1 MSQFRPTFFIPLFAF
16 LGLAIIGGLALQGT
30 LSGNR
35 NTNQLPSV
43 LIGKPAPDL
52 SLPLLQNGQTEL
64 ALNAYR
70 GQPLLV
76 NFFASWC
83 APCRAEAP
91 TLEHLSKKIS
101 IIGITHKDRPQ
112 DTRKFLQQYGN
123 PFVAIGRDDDGRA
136 GMAWGVY
143 GVPETY
149 LIAPSGQIKW
159 RHAGPLTRDVITTQ
173 LLPKL
178 TQMR

>member
-1 MSQFRPTFFIPLFAF
+1 MSRFRPTFFIPLIAF

-30 LSGNR
+30 LSGSR
-35 NTNQLPSV
+35 KPNQLPSV
-43 LIGKPAPDL
+43 LIGKPAPDIP
-52 SLPLLQNGQTEL
+52 LPLLQNNQAEL
-64 ALNAYR
+64 ALHAYL

-91 TLEHLSKKIS
+91 ALEHLSKQIS
-101 IIGITHKDRPQ
+101 IIGIAYKDRPQ
-112 DTRKFLQQYGN
+112 DTRKFLQKYGN

-136 GMAWGVY
+136 GMSWGVY

-149 LIAPSGQIKW
+149 LITPSGQIKW

-173 LLPKL
+173 LLAKL
-178 TQMR
+178 AEMQ